1 MIPEHGSVIVSW
13 DYTHGKDKSIA
24 LVGRKTVGHATEVIN
39 AFEGEEAIEL
49 IKKLIE
55 KKEVK

>member
-1 MIPEHGSVIVSW
+1 MIPEHGVVLVSW

-24 LVGRKTVGHATEVIN
+24 LVGQKTRGQATEVIN

>member
-1 MIPEHGSVIVSW
+1 MIPEHGVVLVSW
-13 DYTHGKDKSIA
+13 DYTHGKDKAIA
-24 LVGRKTVGHATEVIN
+24 LVGRKTIGHATEVIN
-39 AFEGEEAIEL
+39 GFEGEEAIEL